1 MRIIEFFEKNWI
13 ESKQSVQYTTHNRT
27 PFFNIAKKYLANC
40 DKILDIGSGSGNFI
54 KFLGKND
61 IYAIDGNKDSVNNL
75 QNIGINAVHAILPD
89 IPFPDNFFNGL
100 HASHILEHLYPED
113 FYRTL
118 REIDRV
124 LKPGGILV
132 ISSPMLWE
140 GFYSDLSH
148 IKPYNPEIFKK
159 YLCGD
164 LSYSSTRLQIGG
176 YRIKSLTYRYKFEEI
191 YPIVLRHCNI
201 FNILSLLFVKLLKK
215 IGIGYFRK
223 SGYTVVLKKLKNE

>member
-1 MRIIEFFEKNWI
+1 MHITELFRKNWI
-13 ESKQSVQYTTHNRT
+13 ESKQSVQYATHNRT

-40 DKILDIGSGSGNFI
+40 DKILDIGAGSGNFI
-54 KFLGKND
+54 KFFGKND
-61 IYAIDGNKDSVNNL
+61 IYAIDGNEDSANNL
-75 QNIGINAVHAILPD
+75 KNLGINAVHAILPD
-89 IPFPDNFFNGL
+89 IPFSDNFFDGI

-148 IKPYNPEIFKK
+148 IKPYNPEILKR
-159 YLCGD
+159 YLCGNSP
-164 LSYSSTRLQIGG
+164 LSRTKLQIGG
-176 YRIKSLTYRYKFEEI
+176 YQIRDLIYRYRFE
-191 YPIVLRHCNI
+191 PIRPIIWRHSSI
-201 FNILSLLFVKLLKK
+201 FNFLSLLLVKFFTKL
-215 IGIGYFRK
+215 GIGYSHK
-223 SGYTVVLKKLKNE
+223 SGYTIVLEKLKIQ